1 MKLWLMRH
9 AHAEPWSADYL
20 SDQERLLSARGRLDC
35 TKLHEWFQQYPEH
48 QARTIL
54 VSPAQRTQETAQRVL
69 QGLKWAAMTLCDPLW
84 AASQDEL
91 KRLITLHADSPG
103 PLMLIGHNP
112 GLSELLAWLT
122 DSSFGNM
129 SPGTLVM
136 LDVTLPLHAGSGEIE
151 LSVQPSDLI

>member
-9 AHAEPWSADYL
+9 AHAEPWSAEY
-20 SDQERLLSARGRLDC
+20 STDQERPLSARGRLDC
-35 TKLHEWFQQYPEH
+35 AALQAWLQQYPEH

-54 VSPAQRTQETAQRVL
+54 VSPARRTQETAQAVFL
-69 QGLKWAAMTLCDPLW
+69 GSDWALTTPCDPLW

-91 KRLITLHADSPG
+91 KRLITLHADSPS
-103 PLMLIGHNP
+103 PLLLIGHNP

-129 SPGTLVM
+129 NPGTLVM
-136 LDVTLPLHAGSGEIE
+136 LDVTLPLHAGSAEIE
-151 LSVQPSDLI
+151 FSVQPSDLI